1 MSKIPGS
8 AHLNI
13 SLGGL
18 TIVGG
23 AVGFWRK
30 ASKISLVAGLTFG
43 ALFLGSGYLIANDRE
58 YEGHVL
64 ATGTAGFMAF
74 GMGQRYFST
83 RKFMPSGLVAA
94 IAVAATGYNMA
105 KARDWSPSGTGA

>member
-8 AHLNI
+8 AHLNF

-18 TIVGG
+18 AIVGG
-23 AVGFWRK
+23 AIGFMRK
-30 ASKISLVAGLTFG
+30 SSKISLVAGLTFG
-43 ALFLGSGYLIANDRE
+43 SLFLGSGYLISNDRE

-74 GMGQRYFST
+74 GMGQRFFT
-83 RKFMPSGLVAA
+83 TGKFMPSGLVATV
-94 IAVAATGYNMA
+94 AVAATAYNLA
-105 KARDWSPSGTGA
+105 KARDWSPSGTGT

>member
-18 TIVGG
+18 TILGG
-23 AVGFWRK
+23 AFGFMRK
-30 ASKISLVAGLTFG
+30 GSKISLLAGLTFG
-43 ALFLGSGYLIANDRE
+43 TLFLGSGYLIANDRE
-58 YEGHVL
+58 YDGHVL

-74 GMGQRYFST
+74 GMAQRHYST
-83 RKFMPSGLVAA
+83 GKFMPAGLVAA
-94 IAVAATGYNMA
+94 IAVAATGYNLA
-105 KARDWSPSGTGA
+105 KARDWSPSGTGV